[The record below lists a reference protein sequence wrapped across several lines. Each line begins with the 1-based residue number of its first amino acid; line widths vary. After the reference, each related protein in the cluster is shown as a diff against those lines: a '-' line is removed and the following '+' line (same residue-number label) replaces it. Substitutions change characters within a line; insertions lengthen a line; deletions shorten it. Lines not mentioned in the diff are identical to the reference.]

1 MRFTGCILA
10 YIRILQQAPVLKL
23 DSNERIVRSTEL
35 FFSNQ
40 LKIPS
45 FPLDLKSGRTSVL
58 GSTALGA
65 ILAHSLLGELKA
77 QDADMLQAAIDQA
90 LVLERTSTF
99 RGHEMGVDE
108 VLYGRTGLL
117 WALLQMDEADGE
129 GKVRWNEENLST
141 KKSIL
146 NILHV
151 SIPKLCRTIIQA
163 GLDGAADFVKQHG
176 SEDSMPLMWS
186 WIDSFYSLGLMH
198 GITGILS
205 VLLSTHLTRFEP
217 KLLEEHGEEIAET
230 ITELCKISIKHNG
243 QLPMSVP
250 HWPSEETR
258 VSPLVQ
264 ICHGAPGLLM
274 VLAFAGLNGPFARRF
289 YKSFWVE
296 ALHIASRRVWEQGIL
311 SKGGGLCHGIAGNA
325 WTLLVLHDA
334 FDHGLIPVECIDA
347 CGEEVKRDLLKD
359 GHLCGEWFLER
370 AVAMLL
376 ECRNTR
382 PFVDNDKYRWPD
394 SPYSLFEGLAGTVCA
409 WMEAALTVR
418 AKMRKMELQNG
429 GITSP
434 TEDKEYW
441 GILQAK
447 LGFPGIGFS
456 IDVEGC

>member
-1 MRFTGCILA
+1 MH
-10 YIRILQQAPVLKL
+10 
-23 DSNERIVRSTEL
+23 STEL
-35 FFSNQ
+35 FFSSQ

-65 ILAHSLLGELKA
+65 ILARFLLGEPEA
-77 QDADMLQAAIDQA
+77 QDADTLQAAIDQA

-117 WALLQMDEADGE
+117 WALLQMDEADCE
-129 GKVRWNEENLST
+129 GRVRWKEENSSA

-146 NILHV
+146 DTLHV
-151 SIPKLCRTIIQA
+151 SIPKLCRKIIQA
-163 GLDGAADFVKQHG
+163 GLDGATDFVKHHG
-176 SEDSMPLMWS
+176 SDDAMPLMWS
-186 WIDSFYSLGLMH
+186 WIDTFYSLGLMH

-205 VLLSTHLTRFEP
+205 VLLSTNLTRLEP
-217 KLLEEHGEEIAET
+217 KLLEEHGEEIAGT
-230 ITELCKISIKHNG
+230 VSDLCKISIKHNG
-243 QLPMSVP
+243 QLPMAVP
-250 HWPSEETR
+250 PWPSENTR

-274 VLAFAGLNGPFARRF
+274 MLALAGLNGPFARRY
-289 YKSFWVE
+289 YKSIWVE
-296 ALHIASRRVWEQGIL
+296 ALHVASRRVWEQGVL

-325 WTLLVLHDA
+325 WTFLVLHDA
-334 FDHGLIPVECIDA
+334 FDHALIPVECIDA

-359 GHLCGEWFLER
+359 GHLSGDWFLER

-382 PFVDNDKYRWPD
+382 PFADSDKYRWPD
-394 SPYSLFEGLAGTVCA
+394 NPYSLFEGLAGTVCA

-418 AKMRKMELQNG
+418 TKMRKMELQNG

-434 TEDKEYW
+434 RPTEDKEYW
-441 GILQAK
+441 EILQAR

-456 IDVEGC
+456 VDVEGSPKPSVDT